1 MKKSGIQIC
10 PNKPLKLR
18 LIQHWQLYLLLAP
31 AVLYL
36 ILVNYAPLYGLII
49 AFKVP
54 LLGLEILFDF
64 LIRIN
69 SDRYCPIQSFY
80 PFIP

>member
-36 ILVNYAPLYGLII
+36 ILFNYAPLYGLII
-49 AFKVP
+49 AFKTMPKEKAKDQAPSKEV
-54 LLGLEILFDF
+54 LKALQNTKVG
-64 LIRIN
+64 
-69 SDRYCPIQSFY
+69 
-80 PFIP
+80 